1 MLDSERSEKNIGT
14 IRMLNDETGWLRYPV
29 KILAFR
35 QRYGRVDAQVTPVG
49 GTGER
54 WVEAARLGEVEK

>member
-1 MLDSERSEKNIGT
+1 MLTAIEADKHIGSVR
-14 IRMLNDETGWLRYPV
+14 IMYDETGLLRYPV

-35 QRYGRVDAQVTPVG
+35 QRYGKVDAQVTPVG

-54 WVEAARLGEVEK
+54 WVEAARLGEVEE